1 MSTDEAVLDDLQD
14 RWLAAAGEG
23 QLLLFAELC
32 RDRPDLLPALEHR
45 LGAVLEFH
53 KLVDG
58 DATTTTYAPAELE
71 TRDPPLE
78 PGGRPS
84 TTPAAGRLPQPG
96 DSFGD
101 FNIVSELG
109 RGGMGVVY
117 RARDRHLNRTVAIKV
132 ILPSVAARGENR
144 KWFVREARALA
155 AIQHDHVVP
164 IWHVGEEAGTPFLV
178 MPLLAGESLAARLE
192 REGALPESEVRRIG
206 REVAAGLAAIHAKTM
221 VHRDLKPG
229 NIWLE
234 AGSGRVKVLDLGL
247 AADPLTLAGSGA
259 GTRAY
264 MSPEQV
270 AGGELDSRSDLFSLG
285 SVLYECATGRRA
297 FRGDTTADFRRAICE
312 DAPTPITRAN
322 PAVSLHLARLVH
334 QLHRKDPAERP
345 ASATAVGL
353 ALADWQPNA
362 IPDRSAPHDRRRG
375 WWLGG
380 IAIVAGLVLVG
391 VLWNRGTPP
400 RGTTK
405 LPPPA
410 PPKDTTN
417 ESLRITAFD
426 IEHFALTPDGKNTE
440 PRGRFGDKTYSARQY
455 DYVKLRLLL
464 SRPAYAYLLAFRP
477 DGVIDLCYPNDEASG
492 PPFSETAV
500 YPFVTDDV
508 RKGVRYQLAEGPGL
522 WSFAAV
528 VSEHELPP
536 FAEWKKKHRLPSMNG
551 TSGKSGAILVDNGQ
565 DIDELTPLGLDS
577 ATRGKGVIPPG
588 RTEFAEIGNALNLD
602 PSSIFRVVGITAVRA
617 K

>member
-1 MSTDEAVLDDLQD
+1 MPTDDALLDELQD
-14 RWLAAAGEG
+14 RWLAAADEG
-23 QLLLFAELC
+23 QLLPVAELC
-32 RDRPDLLPALEHR
+32 RDRPDLLPALERR
-45 LGAVLEFH
+45 LEAVREFH
-53 KLVDG
+53 KLAD
-58 DATTTTYAPAELE
+58 DNATTTTYSPKDLE

-78 PGGRPS
+78 PNGRPAAP
-84 TTPAAGRLPQPG
+84 PATGRLPQPG

-117 RARDRHLNRTVAIKV
+117 RARDCRLNRTVAIKV
-132 ILPSVAARGENR
+132 VLPSVAARGDNR
-144 KWFVREARALA
+144 KRFLHEARALA

-164 IWHVGEEAGTPFLV
+164 IWHVGEEAGIPFLV

-192 REGALPESEVRRIG
+192 REGALPEPEVRRIG
-206 REVAAGLAAIHAKTM
+206 REVAAGLAAIHAKAM

-247 AADPLTLAGSGA
+247 AADPLALAESGA

-285 SVLYECATGRRA
+285 SVLYECATGRRP

-322 PAVSLHLARLVH
+322 PAVSPDLARLVH
-334 QLHRKDPAERP
+334 QLHQKDPAERP

-353 ALADWQPNA
+353 ALADRQPNA
-362 IPDRSAPHDRRRG
+362 IPDRSGPLDRRRG

-380 IAIVAGLVLVG
+380 IAIVVGLVVVV
-391 VLWNRGTPP
+391 VLWNRGTHPD
-400 RGTTK
+400 GTTE
-405 LPPPA
+405 LTPPA
-410 PPKDTTN
+410 APKDTTN

-455 DYVKLRLLL
+455 DYVKLRLSL

-477 DGVIDLCYPNDEASG
+477 DGVIDLCYPNDEASR
-492 PPFSETAV
+492 PPLSETAV
-500 YPFVTDDV
+500 YPFATDDV

-536 FAEWKKKHRLPSMNG
+536 FSEWEKKHPLPSMKEKA
-551 TSGKSGAILVDNGQ
+551 GKSGAFLVDNGQ
-565 DIDELTPLGLDS
+565 DIDELTSLGLNS

-602 PSSIFRVVGITAVRA
+602 PSSIFRVVGITAARA